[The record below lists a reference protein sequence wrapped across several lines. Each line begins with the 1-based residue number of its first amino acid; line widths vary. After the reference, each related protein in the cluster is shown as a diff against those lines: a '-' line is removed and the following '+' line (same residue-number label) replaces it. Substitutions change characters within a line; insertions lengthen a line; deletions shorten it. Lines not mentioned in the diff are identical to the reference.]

1 MWMTDLSQ
9 MGMTSLSDLGM
20 TKLAIALTVAP
31 AAFEHRLE
39 SDVASVADVNQS
51 LPRHGLLLTLLSV
64 KLEPGTFC
72 LQLRVRV

>member
-20 TKLAIALTVAP
+20 TKLALTVAP